1 MEEKIQ
7 EGKGEGTMPEKNQAP
22 VAQKATRVPDT
33 YIIIFFV
40 VLLAALLTYMIP
52 VGSYQTHEVS
62 YKMGEQTKTRTVLI
76 PETFKIATDD
86 QGNPVKKG
94 MPAFAPYGDMGV
106 LNYVFE
112 GFVSGSKWGSAIG
125 VMAFILVIG
134 GAFGIIL
141 KTGAVESGLLKMIA
155 RTKGMEAAIIPILF
169 VLFSLGGAV
178 FGMGEEAIPFVMI
191 LCPLCVALGYDS
203 VTALFI
209 SYVATQIGFATSW
222 MNPFSVAI
230 AQGISQIPV
239 LSASGFRIAMWAGF
253 TLLGIVFTWFYA
265 KKVKADPTR
274 SISYRSDAYFREDLE
289 KNRAVESHFGTGHSL
304 VLLTL
309 VAGIVWVIWGVVEKG
324 YYIPE
329 IATQFLTM
337 GIVCGLIGVAFRLN
351 GMGINDIA
359 TSFRDGAKDLVGAAM
374 VVGMAKGIVLILGG
388 DSPTDPT
395 VMNTVLHGIGNAIA
409 GWAPAV
415 SAWFMYVFQSV
426 FNFFVVSGSGQA
438 ALTMPIM
445 APLADIAGVSRQ
457 VAVLAFQ
464 LGDGFTNLIVP
475 TSGVLMACLGAAR
488 LDWTAWARFQI
499 KFQGLL
505 FAIGSVVVVGAVL
518 MGLN

>member
-1 MEEKIQ
+1 MANRKE
-7 EGKGEGTMPEKNQAP
+7 TP
-22 VAQKATRVPDT
+22 VAPKATRVPDT

-40 VLLAALLTYMIP
+40 VLCAALLTYLIP
-52 VGSYQTHEVS
+52 VGTFETHEISYQ
-62 YKMGEQTKTRTVLI
+62 MGESTKTRTVLI
-76 PETFKIATDD
+76 PETFKIVTDEAG
-86 QGNPVKKG
+86 QPVKKG
-94 MPAFAPYGDMGV
+94 IRLFEPFGEVGV

-112 GFVSGSKWGSAIG
+112 GFVSGSKWGSAVG

-141 KTGAVESGLLKMIA
+141 RTGAVEAGLYKMLA
-155 RTKGMEAAIIPILF
+155 KTKGAEAAIIPVMF

-191 LCPLCVALGYDS
+191 LVPACVALGYDS
-203 VTALFI
+203 ITALLI
-209 SYVATQIGFATSW
+209 SYGATQIGFATSW

-239 LSASGFRIAMWAGF
+239 LSGAAFRIALWVGF
-253 TLLGIVFTWFYA
+253 TLLGIVFTWIYA
-265 KKVKADPTR
+265 RKVKANPE
-274 SISYRSDAYFREDLE
+274 SSLAYASDAFFRDDLA
-289 KNRAVESHFGTGHSL
+289 KNKEVQAEFGLGHSL

-309 VAGIVWVIWGVVEKG
+309 TAGMGWVIWGVVKHE

-329 IATQFLTM
+329 IATQFFV
-337 GIVCGLIGVAFRLN
+337 IGLICGVIGVLFKLG
-351 GMGINDIA
+351 GMTWNTIA
-359 TSFRDGAKDLVGAAM
+359 ESFRDGAKDLVGAAM
-374 VVGMAKGIVLILGG
+374 VVGMAKGIILVLGG
-388 DSPTDPT
+388 DSPTAAT
-395 VMNTVLHGIGNAIA
+395 VMNTVLHSVGNMIS
-409 GWAPAV
+409 GLHSAV
-415 SAWFMYVFQSV
+415 SAWIMYVFQSV

-438 ALTMPIM
+438 ALTMPLM

-464 LGDGFTNLIVP
+464 LGDGLTNLIVP

-488 LDWTAWARFQI
+488 LDWATWARFQI

-505 FAIGSVVVVGAVL
+505 FAVSSLVVVGAVL
-518 MGLN
+518 MGFK